1 VEKYRKAGEKNL
13 TNKKHPDVIAKE
25 ALVNAEFA
33 SRERNEFFD
42 DAYGELLVTYFM
54 HWLKTEPHET
64 KTREFI
70 YNSALAL
77 GDVRQKLVEYE
88 TLGKNIKYM
97 EDTKDGSSN

>member
-1 VEKYRKAGEKNL
+1 M
-13 TNKKHPDVIAKE
+13 IAKE
-25 ALVNAEFA
+25 ALVKATFA
-33 SRERNEFFD
+33 SEERDKFFD

-54 HWLKTEPHET
+54 HWLKTDPHET

-88 TLGKNIKYM
+88 MLGKNVQFM
-97 EDTKDGSSN
+97 EDNNASS

>member
-1 VEKYRKAGEKNL
+1 MEKYRKSGEKVL
-13 TNKKHPDVIAKE
+13 GNKIHPDVLAKE
-25 ALVNAEFA
+25 ALVNAAFA
-33 SRERNEFFD
+33 SKERQEFFD

-70 YNSALAL
+70 YNSALSL

-88 TLGKNIKYM
+88 MLGKNIKFM
-97 EDTKDGSSN
+97 EDNNEND

>member
-1 VEKYRKAGEKNL
+1 MVNMEKYRKAGEKSL
-13 TNKKHPDVIAKE
+13 KKVHPDILAKE
-25 ALVNAEFA
+25 ALVKSEFS

-54 HWLKTEPHET
+54 HWLKTDPHET

-88 TLGKNIKYM
+88 TMGKNIQFM
-97 EDTKDGSSN
+97 EDNK

>member
-1 VEKYRKAGEKNL
+1 MEKYRKAGEKNL
-13 TNKKHPDVIAKE
+13 KKVHPDLLAKE
-25 ALVNAEFA
+25 SLIKAEFA

-54 HWLKTEPHET
+54 LWLKTEPHES
-64 KTREFI
+64 KAREFI

-97 EDTKDGSSN
+97 EDNQ

>member
-1 VEKYRKAGEKNL
+1 MDKYRKAGEKNL
-13 TNKKHPDVIAKE
+13 KKTHPDMLAKE
-25 ALVNAEFA
+25 ALVKATFA
-33 SRERNEFFD
+33 SQEREQFFD

-54 HWLKTEPHET
+54 HWLQTDPHET

-88 TLGKNIKYM
+88 TFGKNIQYI
-97 EDTKDGSSN
+97 EDNKDGE

>member
-1 VEKYRKAGEKNL
+1 MEKYRKSGEKSL
-13 TNKKHPDVIAKE
+13 GNKVHPDMIAKE
-25 ALVNAEFA
+25 ALVKATFA
-33 SRERNEFFD
+33 SEERDKFFD

-54 HWLKTEPHET
+54 HWLKTDPHET

-88 TLGKNIKYM
+88 MLGKNVQFM
-97 EDTKDGSSN
+97 EDNNASS

>member
-1 VEKYRKAGEKNL
+1 MDKYRKAGEKAFS
-13 TNKKHPDVIAKE
+13 KKMHPDMLAKE
-25 ALVNAEFA
+25 ALINAEFS
-33 SRERNEFFD
+33 SRQRNEFFD

-54 HWLKTEPHET
+54 HWLKTEPHEN

-88 TLGKNIKYM
+88 TKGKNIQFM
-97 EDTKDGSSN
+97 EDNNE

>member
-1 VEKYRKAGEKNL
+1 ML
-13 TNKKHPDVIAKE
+13 AKE
-25 ALVNAEFA
+25 ALIKASFA
-33 SRERNEFFD
+33 SQERQEFFD

-54 HWLKTEPHET
+54 HWLKTDPHES

-88 TLGKNIKYM
+88 TLGKNVQFM
-97 EDTKDGSSN
+97 EDNNASN